1 MIIKIYNI
9 EGAPL
14 TQITE
19 SSEVKITN
27 KLNDISFAE
36 FTLSL
41 SDPNAKYEYLQ
52 EFFRIDFY
60 KQIWNKEIFYWTWYI
75 QWVEADIHK
84 AQVKCKSFD
93 WMWKQIIL
101 DKNYN
106 FTDKS
111 IDYILNEILTD
122 INTRWD
128 TQKTLDS
135 WITTI
140 ITKAFDKW
148 DTFFSVLKDLSLS

>member
-60 KQIWNKEIFYWTWYI
+60 KQI
-75 QWVEADIHK
+75 
-84 AQVKCKSFD
+84 
-93 WMWKQIIL
+93 
-101 DKNYN
+101 
-106 FTDKS
+106 
-111 IDYILNEILTD
+111 
-122 INTRWD
+122 
-128 TQKTLDS
+128 
-135 WITTI
+135 
-140 ITKAFDKW
+140 
-148 DTFFSVLKDLSLS
+148 